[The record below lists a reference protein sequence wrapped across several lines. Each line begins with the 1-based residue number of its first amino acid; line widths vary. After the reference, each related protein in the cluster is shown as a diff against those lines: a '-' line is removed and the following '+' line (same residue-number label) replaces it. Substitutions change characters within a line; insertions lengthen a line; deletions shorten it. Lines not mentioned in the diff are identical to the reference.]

1 MSFRYGILNLL
12 VVLVVLVLFFEN
24 YDIWTQPAQWVPE
37 REVVKKVEKKPEIPL
52 PPGPQKEPTPVKS
65 YVSIAEKNIFNPER
79 KDFPVLVS
87 PGVPGSEQ
95 MKKPVAR
102 PQIVLSGITT
112 FGDYQS
118 ATISTP
124 ASPQRKGERETMTIK
139 LGDKIGEYKL
149 SKILPDRITMEAGE
163 DSFEILLYD
172 PKTPR
177 QRSHV
182 KTEAKPA
189 TVTTVA
195 PGGPAAASPAPG
207 LPGAVPPA
215 PVTPPVPQRPAQAVT
230 PPPTTPPPAGP
241 AFAPSPVFPPRPVR
255 PRRGVGTSATQ

>member
-1 MSFRYGILNLL
+1 MSFKYGILNLL
-12 VVLVVLVLFFEN
+12 VLLVVLVLFFEN
-24 YDIWTQPAQWVPE
+24 YDIWTQSAQWVAE
-37 REVVKKVEKKPEIPL
+37 RGAVKKLEKKPEIPP
-52 PPGPQKEPTPVKS
+52 PPGPQKDPTAVKS

-87 PGVPGSEQ
+87 PGAPGSEQ
-95 MKKPVAR
+95 MKKPLAR
-102 PQIVLSGITT
+102 PQIILYGITT

-124 ASPQRKGERETMTIK
+124 PSPQRKGERETTTIK
-139 LGDKIGEYKL
+139 LGDKIGEYQL
-149 SKILPDRITMEAGE
+149 AKILPDRITMEAGE
-163 DSFEILLYD
+163 DSFEVLLYD

-189 TVTTVA
+189 AVISASPGPPGA
-195 PGGPAAASPAPG
+195 PGAPAPG
-207 LPGAVPPA
+207 SPTPGAPPA
-215 PVTPPVPQRPAQAVT
+215 AQKPPQAVT
-230 PPPTTPPPAGP
+230 PPTPPLPTPRPAGP

-255 PRRGVGTSATQ
+255 PRRGIGTSGTQ

>member
-1 MSFRYGILNLL
+1 MSFKYGILNLL
-12 VVLVVLVLFFEN
+12 VLLVVLLLLFEN
-24 YDIWTQPAQWVPE
+24 YDIWTQSAQWVAE
-37 REVVKKVEKKPEIPL
+37 RGAVKKIEKKPEPPPPL
-52 PPGPQKEPTPVKS
+52 GPQKEATPVKS

-87 PGVPGSEQ
+87 PGTPGSEQ
-95 MKKPVAR
+95 MKKPLAR
-102 PQIVLSGITT
+102 PQIILYGITT

-124 ASPQRKGERETMTIK
+124 AGPQRKGERETTTIK
-139 LGDKIGEYKL
+139 PGDKIGEYQL

-163 DSFEILLYD
+163 DSFEVLLYD

-189 TVTTVA
+189 TVISASPGPPGAPAPAPAA
-195 PGGPAAASPAPG
+195 PGAPPAAQK
-207 LPGAVPPA
+207 PP
-215 PVTPPVPQRPAQAVT
+215 QAVT
-230 PPPTTPPPAGP
+230 PPTPPLPTPKPVGP

-255 PRRGVGTSATQ
+255 PSRR